1 MLPLDS
7 EFIIL
12 YLLYLSVFGYFLF
25 QYLHSRK
32 RVFKI
37 NLFLFFSYFTLMSIV
52 FADAEN
58 FKYGNSLAVLFY
70 GFLFVILHLTLWGM
84 INLFKWV
91 FKKNS
96 PL

>member
-7 EFIIL
+7 EFVIL

-37 NLFLFFSYFTLMSIV
+37 NLFLFFSYFTLMIIV

-58 FKYGNSLAVLFY
+58 FKSGNSLAVLFY
-70 GFLFVILHLTLWGM
+70 GFLFVMLHVALWGV

-91 FKKNS
+91 FKKK
-96 PL
+96 

>member
-1 MLPLDS
+1 
-7 EFIIL
+7 
-12 YLLYLSVFGYFLF
+12 
-25 QYLHSRK
+25 
-32 RVFKI
+32 
-37 NLFLFFSYFTLMSIV
+37 MSIV

-70 GFLFVILHLTLWGM
+70 GFLFVMLHVTLWGM